1 MEGRIVGDKI
11 YKFGYGNTTV
21 ELALPA
27 EQVIHEV
34 EGRPVAAIE
43 DVPAAV
49 RQALRNPIGTPPL
62 REIVKTGET
71 VAIVVSDITRAWIK
85 ANQFLPTLLDELNA
99 AGIPDQDIFIMIALG
114 AHRPHTD
121 EEDVVVCGASVC
133 HRVRIYQHNARD
145 KAGLVYNGKT
155 SRGVEAWTNKRVME
169 ADRIILTGG
178 IVYHLMAGFG
188 AGRKAVM
195 PGISGY
201 ETIQANHRFCLH
213 PEVGHGLN
221 PNCMSGRTE
230 GNDMHEDQMEIATLV
245 DPDFLLNVV
254 NTPEGKFAGI
264 FAGHWQKAWE
274 EGCKLV
280 EKIYGIPITAKAD
293 LVVAAAGG
301 FPKDINLYQGSK
313 SLDNAYMATKSG
325 GVAICFLEC
334 RDIMEPAEFSNWFK
348 YPDAL
353 AFETALRAA
362 FTVPGF
368 IAFKCISIAQ
378 DISMIVVTKP
388 ENAEFIRKTGMIPAS
403 SAEEAM
409 QIARK
414 KIGRND
420 FTITVMSHAANTVPL
435 LKEG

>member
-1 MEGRIVGDKI
+1 MGNK
-11 YKFGYGNTTV
+11 KFSFGYGNATV
-21 ELALPA
+21 ELALPE
-27 EQVIHEV
+27 EQIIHEI
-34 EGRPVAAIE
+34 EGRPAAAIE

-49 RQALRNPIGTPPL
+49 VAALRNPIGTPPL
-62 REIVKTGET
+62 KEIVKPGET
-71 VAIVVSDITRAWIK
+71 VAIIVSDITRAWIK
-85 ANQFLPTLLDELNA
+85 ANQFLPTLLDELNE
-99 AGIPDQDIFIMIALG
+99 AGIADQDIFIMIALG
-114 AHRPHTD
+114 AHRPHT
-121 EEDVVVCGASVC
+121 EEENVVVCGAAVC
-133 HRVRIYQHNARD
+133 HRIRIYQHNSRD
-145 KAGLVYNGKT
+145 KNGLVYNGTT
-155 SRGVEAWTNKRVME
+155 SRGVEAWNNKRVME

-201 ETIQANHRFCLH
+201 DTIQANHRLCMH

-221 PNCMSGRTE
+221 PHCMSGRTN
-230 GNDMHEDQMEIATLV
+230 GNEMHEDQMEIATFV

-254 NTPEGKFAGI
+254 FTPEGKMAGI

-280 EKIYGIPITAKAD
+280 EKIYGIPIEAKAD
-293 LVVAAAGG
+293 LVVASAGG
-301 FPKDINLYQGSK
+301 FPKDINLYQGAK

-334 RDIMEPAEFSNWFK
+334 RDITEPAEFSDWFK
-348 YPDAL
+348 YPDAA
-353 AFETALRAA
+353 AFENALRAA

-388 ENAEFIRKTGMIPAS
+388 ENAEFIRKTGMIPAA

-409 QIARK
+409 EIARK
-414 KIGRND
+414 KIGRDD

-435 LKEG
+435 LKQG

>member
-1 MEGRIVGDKI
+1 MGNK
-11 YKFGYGNTTV
+11 KFNFGYGSTVV
-21 ELALPA
+21 ELALPE
-27 EQVIHEV
+27 EQIIHEI
-34 EGRPVAAIE
+34 EGRPAAAIA

-49 RQALRNPIGTPPL
+49 LAALRNPIGAPPL
-62 REIVKTGET
+62 KEVVKPGET
-71 VAIVVSDITRAWIK
+71 VAIIVSDITRAWIK

-121 EEDVVVCGASVC
+121 EENVVVCGASVC

-155 SRGVEAWTNKRVME
+155 SRGVEAWNNKRVME

-201 ETIQANHRFCLH
+201 DTIQANHRLCMH

-221 PNCMSGRTE
+221 PHCMSGRTD
-230 GNDMHEDQMEIATLV
+230 GNEMHEDQMEIAKFV

-254 NTPEGKFAGI
+254 FTPEGKMAGI

-280 EKIYGIPITAKAD
+280 EKIYGIPIEAKAD
-293 LVVAAAGG
+293 LVVASAGG
-301 FPKDINLYQGSK
+301 FPKDINLYQGAK

-334 RDIMEPAEFSNWFK
+334 RDILEPAEFSNWFK
-348 YPDAL
+348 YPDAM
-353 AFETALRAA
+353 AFESALRAA

-414 KIGRND
+414 KIGRDD
-420 FTITVMSHAANTVPL
+420 FTITVMSHAANTVPI
-435 LKEG
+435 LKQD

>member
-1 MEGRIVGDKI
+1 MGEK
-11 YKFGYGNTTV
+11 KFSFGYGNTAM
-21 ELALPA
+21 ELSLP
-27 EQVIHEV
+27 EEKIIYEI
-34 EGRPVAAIE
+34 EGRPATAIE
-43 DVPAAV
+43 DVPTAV
-49 RQALRNPIGTPPL
+49 RTALRQPIGTPPL
-62 REIVKTGET
+62 KEIVKPGET
-71 VAIVVSDITRAWIK
+71 VAIIVSDITRAWIK
-85 ANQFLPTLLDELNA
+85 SNQFLPTLLDELNE
-99 AGIPDQDIFIMIALG
+99 AGIPDRDIFIVIALG
-114 AHRPHTD
+114 AHRPHTE
-121 EEDVVVCGASVC
+121 EEDVMVCGAGVC
-133 HRVRIYQHNARD
+133 HRVRVYQHNARD
-145 KAGLVYNGKT
+145 KEGLVYSGKT
-155 SRGVEAWTNKRVME
+155 SRGVEVWNNKRVME

-201 ETIQANHRFCLH
+201 DTIQGNHHFCLH
-213 PEVGHGLN
+213 PDVGGGLN
-221 PNCMSGRTE
+221 PNCMSGKTE

-254 NTPEGKFAGI
+254 CTPEGKYAGI

-280 EKIYGIPITAKAD
+280 EKIYGIPIAQKAD
-293 LVVAAAGG
+293 LVVASAGG
-301 FPKDINLYQGSK
+301 FPKDINLYQGAK
-313 SLDNAYMATKSG
+313 TLDNAYMATKSG

-353 AFETALRAA
+353 SFENALRAA

-409 QIARK
+409 RIARE
-414 KIGRND
+414 KIGRDD
-420 FTITVMSHAANTVPL
+420 FTIAVMSHAANTVPI
-435 LKEG
+435 LKR

>member
-1 MEGRIVGDKI
+1 MEGQIMGNK
-11 YKFGYGNTTV
+11 KFNFGYGSTVV
-21 ELALPA
+21 ELALPE
-27 EQVIHEV
+27 EQIIHEI
-34 EGRPVAAIE
+34 EGRPAAAIA

-49 RQALRNPIGTPPL
+49 LAALRNPIGAPPL
-62 REIVKTGET
+62 KEVVRSGET
-71 VAIVVSDITRAWIK
+71 VAIIVSDITRAWIK

-121 EEDVVVCGASVC
+121 EENIVVCGASVC

-155 SRGVEAWTNKRVME
+155 SRGVEAWNNKRVME

-201 ETIQANHRFCLH
+201 DTIQANHRLCMH

-221 PNCMSGRTE
+221 PHCMSGRTD
-230 GNDMHEDQMEIATLV
+230 GNEMHEDQMEIAKFV

-254 NTPEGKFAGI
+254 FTPEGKMAGI

-280 EKIYGIPITAKAD
+280 GKIYGIPIEAKAD
-293 LVVAAAGG
+293 LVVASAGG
-301 FPKDINLYQGSK
+301 FPKDINLYQGAK

-334 RDIMEPAEFSNWFK
+334 RDILEPAEFSNWFK
-348 YPDAL
+348 YPDAM
-353 AFETALRAA
+353 AFESALRAA

-414 KIGRND
+414 KIGRDD
-420 FTITVMSHAANTVPL
+420 FTITVMSHAANTVPI
-435 LKEG
+435 LKQD

>member
-1 MEGRIVGDKI
+1 MREK
-11 YKFGYGNTTV
+11 KFSFGYGNSV
-21 ELALPA
+21 MELSLPE
-27 EQVIHEV
+27 EQIIHEI
-34 EGRPVAAIE
+34 EGRPAAAIE
-43 DVPAAV
+43 NVPAAV
-49 RQALRNPIGTPPL
+49 QAALRSPIGTLPL
-62 REIVKTGET
+62 KEIVKPGET

-85 ANQFLPTLLDELNA
+85 TNQFLPTLLDELNE
-99 AGIPDQDIFIMIALG
+99 AGVPDQDIFIMVALG
-114 AHRPHTD
+114 AHRPHT
-121 EEDVVVCGASVC
+121 EEENSVVCGASVC
-133 HRVRIYQHNARD
+133 HRVRVYQHNARD
-145 KAGLVYNGKT
+145 KAGLVYNGRT

-201 ETIQANHRFCLH
+201 DTIQANHRFCLH
-213 PEVGHGLN
+213 PEVGQGLN
-221 PNCMSGRTE
+221 PHCMSGRTD
-230 GNDMHEDQMEIATLV
+230 GNEMHEDQMEIAKLV

-254 NTPEGKFAGI
+254 FTPEGKFAGI

-280 EKIYGIPITAKAD
+280 EKIYGIPIQTKAD
-293 LVVAAAGG
+293 LVVASAGG
-301 FPKDINLYQGSK
+301 FPKDINLYQGAK
-313 SLDNAYMATKSG
+313 TLDNAYMATKSG

-353 AFETALRAA
+353 TFENALRAA

-368 IAFKCISIAQ
+368 IAFKCLSIAR

-388 ENAEFIRKTGMIPAS
+388 ENADFIRKTGMIPAS

-409 QIARK
+409 EIARK
-414 KIGRND
+414 KLGRKD

-435 LKEG
+435 LKNV